1 VSVTDERFDVVEEE
15 SEESEELEE
24 EEEEEALIVIWI
36 RLQVRASCGGRQGD

>member
-1 VSVTDERFDVVEEE
+1 MSVTDERFDVVEEE

>member
-15 SEESEELEE
+15 SEESEEES

-36 RLQVRASCGGRQGD
+36 RLQVRASCGGRQRD